1 MIQRYAIIHSATG
14 KVISVTMWDG
24 NETKWRPDAGCEVV
38 KSDVLQI
45 GDYIE
50 GFAPTQEEINAL
62 KSEKILTIKDEA
74 QAKIYARVP
83 VWKQANY
90 NARMNE
96 LNMIRFERE
105 WTEKELSEIAVMAT
119 AWADVKQIRLDSDAA
134 EKAVNA
140 AATIAEINAVQF

>member
-1 MIQRYAIIHSATG
+1 MNRYAIISADG
-14 KVISVTMWDG
+14 KVENVVVWDG
-24 NETKWRPDAGCEVV
+24 VATWQQVDGCAVVQSET
-38 KSDVLQI
+38 LQI
-45 GDYIE
+45 GEYIE
-50 GFAPTQEEINAL
+50 GCAPPQGEVDAL
-62 KSEKILTIKDEA
+62 KASKTIDIKAEA
-74 QAKIYARVP
+74 QARIYAIVP
-83 VWKQANY
+83 AWKQANY

-140 AATIAEINAVQF
+140 ATTIEEVRQATF

>member
-1 MIQRYAIIHSATG
+1 MDRYAIIRAETG
-14 KVISVTMWDG
+14 KVVNICLWDG
-24 NETKWRPDAGCEVV
+24 NKHTWQPDEGCSAV
-38 KSDVLQI
+38 KSDALQI
-45 GDYIE
+45 GDYVE
-50 GFAPTQEEINAL
+50 WFAPTREEINAL

>member
-1 MIQRYAIIHSATG
+1 MNRYAIVSKKSGRVENVIIWDRDKHKWQPPADCSA
-14 KVISVTMWDG
+14 VISNTL
-24 NETKWRPDAGCEVV
+24 N
-38 KSDVLQI
+38 I
-45 GDYIE
+45 GDYIL
-50 GFAPTQEEINAL
+50 GYSPSAEELITL
-62 KSEKILTIKDEA
+62 KSDKIIAIKSAA
-74 QAKIYARVP
+74 QEKIYAIIP
-83 VWKQANY
+83 AWKQANY

>member
-1 MIQRYAIIHSATG
+1 MKIISTKHNNDCYVFYAEDGGKHSVGRDVGT
-14 KVISVTMWDG
+14 
-24 NETKWRPDAGCEVV
+24 EEDALEILIGGTIPTAKYERITAI
-38 KSDVLQI
+38 KS
-45 GDYIE
+45 
-50 GFAPTQEEINAL
+50 
-62 KSEKILTIKDEA
+62 EA

-119 AWADVKQIRLDSDAA
+119 AWADVKKFRLDSDTA
-134 EKAVNA
+134 ETAVNA
-140 AATIAEINAVQF
+140 AGTIAEINAVQF